1 MIEEVSTSNKTN
13 AGICPKTNQSIPWQ
27 DPDDAKSDKYYPP
40 ALPVPGNQS
49 WCGEDAASICTFP
62 FFVSGSDLYYVP
74 YENSS
79 PNSSCGTKDDSY
91 IPIDVSGSDLNYV
104 PYEGSCGTDDDSYIP
119 VDYSSVDKLE
129 TANPC
134 KGEY

>member
-1 MIEEVSTSNKTN
+1 MIEAVPTSNKTN

-40 ALPVPGNQS
+40 ALPLPGNQS

-62 FFVSGSDLYYVP
+62 FSVS
-74 YENSS
+74 
-79 PNSSCGTKDDSY
+79 K
-91 IPIDVSGSDLNYV
+91 SDLNYE
-104 PYEGSCGTDDDSYIP
+104 PYEESCGTDEDSYIP

-134 KGEY
+134 RGE